1 MAADDRL
8 GGTMVAN
15 AFREDRPRCQR
26 GDARRMRALQ
36 VAAAALLSGTLLVLG
51 NAAADTRGAVSYR
64 WSERQDG
71 ATGKVGSEKPS
82 GTKDI
87 DE

>member
-1 MAADDRL
+1 
-8 GGTMVAN
+8 
-15 AFREDRPRCQR
+15 
-26 GDARRMRALQ
+26 MRALQ